1 MNDLIKIAFRN
12 IFRNSRRSLITVFIS
27 FLSVLFLVVGS
38 SFLGG
43 LFNNILS
50 ESIRQTGHVRITS
63 KDYAIKER
71 MLSLTGNIDNYPE
84 IKNRIAKISGV
95 SWVTARIKFAAVVYQ
110 GDQSQEGLGNGIE
123 AADIKNLNLESAI
136 YQGRVMKPQANDEIL
151 IGRQLAETLGIKA
164 GDQVTLLSRTIDN
177 SPYALKY
184 RVTGLFDL
192 QNGKLNKTFYIPLS
206 SAQDLLNMA
215 DRVTEILAFSDSTT
229 ATGALT
235 ASLKKDSQLSQLSI
249 ERWDEI
255 GLAPVLTGIIKIVS
269 TIIQLI
275 FVFLAGLGIANTM
288 MMAVFERKN
297 EIGLLKSMGMYENEI
312 TALFTLE
319 GFILGLFG
327 TLSGLFVGG
336 MAAYY
341 LNRHGLYLGS
351 SLSGLPLLINSMI
364 YGVFDGGIF
373 LKGTILGLAAAVLA
387 SIFPALSGVRLKPT
401 EALRKE

>member
-27 FLSVLFLVVGS
+27 FLSVLFLVTGS

-71 MLSLTGNIDNYPE
+71 MLSLTGNINNYHE
-84 IKNRIAKISGV
+84 IKSRIARVSGV
-95 SWVTARIKFAAVVYQ
+95 SRVTARIKFAAVVYR
-110 GDQSQEGLGNGIE
+110 GDQSKEGMGNGIE
-123 AADIKNLNLESAI
+123 AADIQNLNLESAI
-136 YQGRVMKPQANDEIL
+136 YQGRVMKAKAQDEIL
-151 IGRQLAETLGIKA
+151 IGRKLAETLRIKA
-164 GDQVTLLSRTIDN
+164 GDQVTLLSRTLDN

-192 QNGKLNKTFYIPLS
+192 QNGKLNKTFYISLS

-215 DRVTEILAFSDSTT
+215 DRVTEILVFSDSTA
-229 ATGALT
+229 ATKSLMTG
-235 ASLKKDSQLSQLSI
+235 LKKDPDLSGLSV

-255 GLAPVLTGIIKIVS
+255 GFAPVLTGIIGVVS

-288 MMAVFERKN
+288 MMAVFERRN

-312 TALFTLE
+312 TTLFTLE
-319 GFILGLFG
+319 GFILGLAG
-327 TLSGLFVGG
+327 TLSGLFAGG
-336 MAAYY
+336 TAAYF

-351 SLSGLPLLINSMI
+351 SLAGLPLLVSSTI
-364 YGVFDGGIF
+364 YGVFDAGIF
-373 LKGTILGLAAAVLA
+373 IKGTIPGLAAAILA